1 MTADRPAPAPP
12 ADRSAPAPS
21 ADRSAEQSSV
31 GPEVVTV
38 GESMVVLSPDPTGPL
53 DRADRLGVSV
63 GGAESNVAS
72 ALAGLGHRTAWVS
85 RVGDDPFGRR
95 VLRHVA
101 ATGVDTRLVTVDPT
115 APTGVYL
122 KDPTPGGTAVHYY
135 RSGSAASRLD
145 PQVLDDPALA
155 GTRLLHLSG
164 ITAALSPSCAAL
176 VRRALTDRPL
186 PAARIT
192 FDVNHRARLWSAETA
207 APVLRGLA
215 DAADVVLVGLD
226 EARALWGVTAPDA
239 VRDLLPGPELVVVKD
254 ADVGVTAL
262 PRGGPDVF
270 VPALRVP
277 VHEPVGAGDAFA
289 AGCLSGLLR
298 GLDLEHCLRLGHL
311 CAAPA
316 LTVAGDTAPPPR
328 RALADRLLALPA
340 GDWARLDL
348 VDAGL
353 LPTPATGRNGR

>member
-1 MTADRPAPAPP
+1 MTA
-12 ADRSAPAPS
+12 ADPTGGAGP
-21 ADRSAEQSSV
+21 

-38 GESMVVLSPDPTGPL
+38 GESMVVLGPDPTGPL

-63 GGAESNVAS
+63 GGAESNVAC
-72 ALAGLGHRTAWVS
+72 ALAALGHRTAWVS

-95 VLRHVA
+95 VRRHVA
-101 ATGVDTRLVTVDPT
+101 ATGVDTGLVTVDPT

-122 KDPTPGGTAVHYY
+122 KDPTPDGTAVHYY
-135 RSGSAASRLD
+135 RSGSAASRLH
-145 PQVLDDPALA
+145 PGVLDEPALA
-155 GTRLLHLSG
+155 GARLLHLSG
-164 ITAALSPSCAAL
+164 VTAALSPSCAAL
-176 VRRALTDRPL
+176 VRRAVTDRPL
-186 PAARIT
+186 PAARVT
-192 FDVNHRARLWSAETA
+192 FDVNHRARLWSAATA

-226 EARALWGVTAPDA
+226 EAHTLWGVTEPTA

-254 ADVGVTAL
+254 AAVGVTAL
-262 PRGGPDVF
+262 PRGAAAVF

-289 AGCLSGLLR
+289 AGLLSGLLR
-298 GLDLEHCLRLGHL
+298 GLDLDRCLRLGHL

-340 GDWARLDL
+340 QDWASLDL